1 MPAPE
6 IPNLLSSLR
15 SARGGRGR
23 GRGRGGHASSSAT
36 HDSTIQGTDTDASV
50 SRLSAVDLGYLDDPY
65 AQYFVQSSAGPAARR
80 LPIINRGTYTRTI
93 SLDTLIES
101 FLSADQGA
109 ESGSTPKQI
118 VSLGAGTDTRP
129 FRLFASKARPGL
141 VYHELDFEVVTSK
154 KLRTVQAVPALRNI
168 LTNVAQLTEHSW
180 SSTPAGGEYYC
191 HGQDLRNF
199 SLPRASKEDHDTQET
214 PQEKSE
220 ITLPGL
226 RTDIPTLLLSECCLC
241 YLNGTEALDV
251 LNFFTSRIQNLATII
266 YEPIRPD
273 DAFGKMM
280 VSNLAA
286 RRIEMPTIKMYPTP
300 EDQRARMSKAGFET
314 VQHMTIEDIWQ
325 KWVSPEEKQRVDY
338 LEGLDEV
345 EEWKL
350 LAAHY
355 IVVWASRGSGF
366 GNWRG
371 IQAGAYVTV

>member
-1 MPAPE
+1 MASAD
-6 IPNLLSSLR
+6 IPNLLNSLR

-23 GRGRGGHASSSAT
+23 GRGRGGYGPSAAT

-65 AQYFVQSSAGPAARR
+65 AQYFVQSTDGPAPRR
-80 LPIINRGTYTRTI
+80 LPIINRGTYTRTV

-101 FLSADQGA
+101 FLSED
-109 ESGSTPKQI
+109 ESVEPGSAPKQI
-118 VSLGAGTDTRP
+118 ISLGAGTDTRP
-129 FRLFASKARPGL
+129 FRLFANKSRPGL

-154 KLRTVQAVPALRNI
+154 KLRTVQATPVLRSI
-168 LTNVAQLTEHSW
+168 LTNATQVNERSW
-180 SSTPAGGEYYC
+180 SSKPSGSEYYC
-191 HGQDLRNF
+191 HGQDLRGF
-199 SLPRASKEDHDTQET
+199 SESESKTEGNDTQSQ
-214 PQEKSE
+214 PQDQPEV
-220 ITLPGL
+220 TLPGL

-241 YLNGTEALDV
+241 YLTVTEASDV
-251 LNFFTSRIQNLATII
+251 INFFGSRIPNLATII

-286 RRIEMPTIKMYPTP
+286 RRIQMPTLQMYPTP
-300 EDQRARMSKAGFET
+300 EDQRARMSKAGFKM
-314 VQHMTIEDIWQ
+314 VHHKTIEDIWQ
-325 KWVSPEEKQRVDY
+325 NWVPPEEKQRVDS

-355 IVVWASRGSGF
+355 IVLWASKGNGF
-366 GNWRG
+366 GGWGNG
-371 IQAGAYVTV
+371 GGA

>member
-1 MPAPE
+1 MSAPD

-23 GRGRGGHASSSAT
+23 GRGRGGLGSSAAT

-65 AQYFVQSSAGPAARR
+65 AQYFVQSADGPAARR
-80 LPIINRGTYTRTI
+80 LPIINRGTYTRTV
-93 SLDTLIES
+93 SLDTLVES
-101 FLSADQGA
+101 FLSQDESA

-129 FRLFASKARPGL
+129 FRLFASKSRPGL

-154 KLRTVQAVPALRNI
+154 KLRTVQATPALRNI
-168 LTNVAQLTEHSW
+168 LTNATQVTEHSW
-180 SSTPAGGEYYC
+180 SSKPSGSEYYC
-191 HGQDLRNF
+191 HGQDLRSF
-199 SLPRASKEDHDTQET
+199 SLSKLAAEDGQQI
-214 PQEKSE
+214 PQDQPE

-241 YLNGTEALDV
+241 YLNVAEASDV
-251 LNFFTSRIQNLATII
+251 ISFFSSRILNLATVI

-286 RRIEMPTIKMYPTP
+286 RRIQMPTLEMYPTP
-300 EDQRARMSKAGFET
+300 EDQRARMGKAGFEM
-314 VQHMTIEDIWQ
+314 VHHMTIENIWQ
-325 KWVSPEEKQRVDY
+325 TWVPPEEKQRVDS

-355 IVVWASRGSGF
+355 IVVWASKGNGF
-366 GNWRG
+366 GSWG
-371 IQAGAYVTV
+371 TTGGGA

>member
-1 MPAPE
+1 MSGPE

-80 LPIINRGTYTRTI
+80 LPIINRGTYARTI
-93 SLDTLIES
+93 SLDTLVES
-101 FLSADQGA
+101 FLSADQ
-109 ESGSTPKQI
+109 STGSDFTPKQI
-118 VSLGAGTDTRP
+118 VSLGAGTDTRT

-141 VYHELDFEVVTSK
+141 VYHELDFEVVTLK

-168 LTNVAQLTEHSW
+168 LTNVTQLTEHSW
-180 SSTPAGGEYYC
+180 SSKPLGGEYYC

-199 SLPRASKEDHDTQET
+199 SLSKASKEDNDTQET
-214 PQEKSE
+214 PQEKPE

-241 YLNGTEALDV
+241 YLNGTEASDV
-251 LNFFTSRIQNLATII
+251 LNFFTSRIPNLATII

-273 DAFGKMM
+273 DPFGKMM

-286 RRIEMPTIKMYPTP
+286 RRIEMPTLKMYPTP
-300 EDQRARMSKAGFET
+300 EDQRARLSKAGFET
-314 VQHMTIEDIWQ
+314 VHHMTIEDIWQ
-325 KWVSPEEKQRVDY
+325 TWVSPEEKQRVDY

-366 GNWRG
+366 GNWG
-371 IQAGAYVTV
+371 GVGAGA

>member
-1 MPAPE
+1 MSGSE
-6 IPNLLSSLR
+6 IPNLLNSLR
-15 SARGGRGR
+15 SVRGGRGR

-65 AQYFVQSSAGPAARR
+65 AQYFVQSSDGPAARR

-93 SLDTLIES
+93 SLNTLIES
-101 FLSADQGA
+101 FLNADGESA
-109 ESGSTPKQI
+109 PKQI

-154 KLRTVQAVPALRNI
+154 KLRTVQAVPTLRNI
-168 LTNVAQLTEHSW
+168 LTNVTQLTEHSW
-180 SSTPAGGEYYC
+180 SSKPSAGGEYYC

-199 SLPRASKEDHDTQET
+199 SQTKTPNEEEDTQST
-214 PQEKSE
+214 PQERPE
-220 ITLPGL
+220 VTLPGL

-241 YLNGTEALDV
+241 YLNVTEASDV
-251 LNFFTSRIQNLATII
+251 LNFFTTRISNLATII

-280 VSNLAA
+280 ISNLAA
-286 RRIEMPTIKMYPTP
+286 RRIQMPTLKMYPTP

-314 VQHMTIEDIWQ
+314 VHHMTIENIWQ
-325 KWVSPEEKQRVDY
+325 NWVSPEEKQRVDS

-355 IVVWASRGSGF
+355 IVVWASRGNGF
-366 GNWRG
+366 GSWGG
-371 IQAGAYVTV
+371 IGGGA

>member
-1 MPAPE
+1 MPNPE

-23 GRGRGGHASSSAT
+23 GRGRGGNTSSSAT

-65 AQYFVQSSAGPAARR
+65 AQYFVQSSDGPAARR
-80 LPIINRGTYTRTI
+80 LPIINR
-93 SLDTLIES
+93 DTLIDS
-101 FLSADQGA
+101 FLNADQDA
-109 ESGSTPKQI
+109 ESASAPKQI

-129 FRLFASKARPGL
+129 FRLFASQARPGL

-154 KLRTVQAVPALRNI
+154 KLRTVQAAPALRNI
-168 LTNVAQLTEHSW
+168 LTNITQLTEHSW
-180 SSTPAGGEYYC
+180 SSKPLGGEYYC

-199 SLPRASKEDHDTQET
+199 SLSRASTGNGDDSQATL
-214 PQEKSE
+214 QEKFE

-241 YLNGTEALDV
+241 YLNGAEASDV
-251 LNFFTSRIQNLATII
+251 LDFFTSRIHNLATII

-286 RRIEMPTIKMYPTP
+286 RRIQMPTLKMYPTP
-300 EDQRARMSKAGFET
+300 EDQQSRMRTAGFDK
-314 VQHMTIEDIWQ
+314 VHHMTIEDIWQ
-325 KWVSPEEKQRVDY
+325 NWVSPEEKQRVDF

-355 IVVWASRGSGF
+355 IVVWASRGNGF
-366 GNWRG
+366 ENWGGNG
-371 IQAGAYVTV
+371 GGA